1 MVDSQARASSLQ
13 WNVIDDVSALARA
26 AQRSHSSLDSETVET
41 FQRDGVCYVPGA
53 FVEWVEPLRAGLDR
67 VMNSPEEYAFTSD
80 SAEPGE
86 PGRFFDAYCNWQRV
100 PEFNTFALTSTA
112 ASMAAQCMRS
122 STAQFFHEHAFVKEP
137 GTQKATPWH
146 HDLPYYCVDGSQTAS
161 VYVALDD
168 TPADTAVRFLAG
180 SHRDGNTYV
189 PRRFRT
195 GNDYD
200 YDDPSMVSAPK
211 FESDADDDGQIIARP
226 LVAGD
231 AVVFD
236 FRTLHGT
243 TAAPVAARRRAFS
256 TRWIGDDV
264 RYVERLGVTSP
275 PLDLD
280 LQPGDRMPESLFP
293 KLWSGA

>member
-1 MVDSQARASSLQ
+1 MELDQDA
-13 WNVIDDVSALARA
+13 IDA
-26 AQRSHSSLDSETVET
+26 
-41 FQRDGVCYVPGA
+41 FQSDGVCYVPGA
-53 FVEWVEPLRAGLDR
+53 FADWVEPLRSGLER
-67 VMNSPEEYAFTSD
+67 IMTSPDDYAFTSD

-86 PGRFFDAYCNWQRV
+86 PGRFFDTYCNWQRV
-100 PEFNTFALTSTA
+100 PEFCTFALTSAA
-112 ASMAAQCMRS
+112 ASMAAQCMKS
-122 STAQFFHEHAFVKEP
+122 SSAQFFHEHSFAKES

-146 HDLPYYCVDGSQTAS
+146 HDLPYYCVDGTQTAS

-168 TPADTAVRFLAG
+168 TPEETAVRFLAG

-200 YDDPSMVSAPK
+200 YDDPSMVSAPTN
-211 FESDADDDGQIIARP
+211 EDDSEGKIVSGALR
-226 LVAGD
+226 AGD

-243 TAAPVAARRRAFS
+243 TPAPVAERRRAFS
-256 TRWIGDDV
+256 TRWLGDDV
-264 RYVERLGVTSP
+264 HYVERLGVTSP

-280 LQPGDRMPESLFP
+280 LSPGGRMPESLFP
-293 KLWSGA
+293 TLWQS